1 MTPATIKAADAA
13 QFLSLLPHLLGYVP
27 TRSIVLVPFHGSRS
41 LGAMRF
47 DLPDPHDA
55 DAHDRFAATAIGMA
69 CRVEDA
75 DAVAVIAYTDHR
87 YDTHQ
92 VMPHGEVLDALRARA
107 DACGLRV
114 TDVLCV
120 AADAWGSR
128 LDPTCPP
135 LGRPLKEVEMKVP
148 ALTVAPTGDQLSG
161 AEMLPADAEERRH
174 VAQASAALEEAIRIV
189 CGDEDVSP
197 VAGEDED
204 TPPAVGRDLG
214 IGLGV
219 VPAPID
225 GDSVPSDSRKDRG
238 RTCRV
243 DPRALTTAC
252 RLDDLP
258 DLFEDA
264 LTWPLDRLEPFDVA
278 ALAWCLSR
286 PSLRDVALVQWSGD
300 LAQGDEALDAQL
312 RWEAGEE
319 YPTDLAMRMWGE
331 GDRPDVARLE
341 TALALVRRVAAAA
354 PRRLQAGPLAMC
366 AWLSWA
372 LGRSTHAEAH
382 AVQACEIE
390 PEHGLAEIVRSFV
403 AAGHLPDWAFRAGR

>member
-1 MTPATIKAADAA
+1 MTFATIKAADAA

-27 TRSIVLVPFHGSRS
+27 KRSIVLVPFHGSRS

-47 DLPDPHDA
+47 DLPDA
-55 DAHDRFAATAIGMA
+55 SEAGAHDRFAATAIGMA

-75 DAVAVIAYTDHR
+75 DAVAVIAYTDQR
-87 YDTHQ
+87 FDAQ
-92 VMPHGEVLDALRARA
+92 ERMPHGMLLDALRSRA
-107 DACGLRV
+107 EACGLRV
-114 TDVLCV
+114 TDALCV
-120 AADAWGSR
+120 AADGWGSR
-128 LDPTCPP
+128 LDPACPSV
-135 LGRPLKEVEMKVP
+135 GRPLQEVELEVP
-148 ALTVAPTGDQLSG
+148 ASTAAPTGDQLSG
-161 AEMLPADAEERRH
+161 AELIPADADEQRR
-174 VAQASAALEEAIRIV
+174 VAQASAALEEAIRIL
-189 CGDEDVSP
+189 CGDEDGAT
-197 VAGEDED
+197 VAGEDEE
-204 TPPAVGRDLG
+204 TFPAADGDLG
-214 IGLGV
+214 IALGA

-225 GDSVPSDSRKDRG
+225 GGSVPSGPREDCG
-238 RTCRV
+238 RARV

-258 DLFEDA
+258 DLFEGA

-331 GDRPDVARLE
+331 GDRPDVDRLE
-341 TALALVRRVAAAA
+341 AALALVRRVAAAA
-354 PRRLQAGPLAMC
+354 PRRLRAGPLAMC
-366 AWLSWA
+366 AWLAWA
-372 LGRSTHAEAH
+372 LGRSTHADAH
-382 AVQACEIE
+382 ALQACEIE